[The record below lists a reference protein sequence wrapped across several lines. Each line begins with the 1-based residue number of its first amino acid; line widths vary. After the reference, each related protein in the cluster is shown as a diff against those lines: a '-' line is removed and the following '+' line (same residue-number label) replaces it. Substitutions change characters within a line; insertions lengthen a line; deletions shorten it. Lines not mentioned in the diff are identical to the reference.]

1 MWGSG
6 SSDVHAGYT
15 LLERDQGARQRC
27 GSPKH
32 RQDFPDAVT
41 DEQAALG
48 GFYHDLFRR
57 LVELRGGKMLYNTV
71 AYFFAA
77 QYFCTDN
84 VPKSIANVYFG
95 IAFAQSVDLGLN
107 R

>member
-1 MWGSG
+1 
-6 SSDVHAGYT
+6 
-15 LLERDQGARQRC
+15 
-27 GSPKH
+27 
-32 RQDFPDAVT
+32 VT